1 MSAFRALVALILSI
15 LLALCGRDAEA
26 DQPREASG
34 TAPRFTY
41 EGFEE
46 ALGSVSWVDL
56 GKELAEL
63 QPLLARDVAA
73 AVPSEKIT
81 PLRRRVVQRMQRLHE
96 AGIEGS
102 GPHGV
107 LMHPAVLVNAIHFT
121 LDEADRPLTGH
132 QAEELFV
139 IGSQFVAE
147 ETQRQ
152 KVSETEPMALARLV
166 EEAELKGRMLSWVRA
181 SLTPRQ
187 QHLLQA
193 EPTRLVVGWSFF
205 DSCSVLGPHA
215 RAVVYSTRA
224 QLLDELMRDRIDVL
238 GLDAAEAAVVRAHL
252 SAFVAD
258 LAEVSA
264 RGGAL
269 PRAHTL
275 SIARR
280 TVALRRA
287 LLKEPSLRRAVRQRL
302 ARERA
307 FRVPLRVATPLF
319 DNTER

>member
-15 LLALCGRDAEA
+15 LLAMCGRDASA
-26 DQPREASG
+26 DQPELSG
-34 TAPRFTY
+34 GTRPRFAY
-41 EGFEE
+41 QGYEE

-56 GKELAEL
+56 GRELAEL
-63 QPLLARDVAA
+63 QPLLARDLASA
-73 AVPSEKIT
+73 TPSERVA
-81 PLRRRVVQRMQRLHE
+81 PLRRRVVQRLQKLRL

-107 LMHPAVLVNAIHFT
+107 FTHPAVLVNAIHFT

-132 QAEELFV
+132 QAEELYL

-147 ETQRQ
+147 ESQRQ
-152 KVSETEPMALARLV
+152 RVGVSEPMALARLL

-187 QHLLQA
+187 QNLLQA
-193 EPTRLVVGWSFF
+193 EPTRGVVGWSFF
-205 DSCSVLGPHA
+205 DACSVLGPHA
-215 RAVVYSTRA
+215 RALAYSNHA
-224 QLLDELMRDRIDVL
+224 ELLEELMRDRIEVL

-252 SAFVAD
+252 SRFVAELSD
-258 LAEVSA
+258 AA
-264 RGGAL
+264 PRGGAL

-275 SIARR
+275 AIARR

-287 LLKEPSLRRAVRQRL
+287 LLKEPSLRPAVRQRL
-302 ARERA
+302 ERERA

-319 DNTER
+319 DTER